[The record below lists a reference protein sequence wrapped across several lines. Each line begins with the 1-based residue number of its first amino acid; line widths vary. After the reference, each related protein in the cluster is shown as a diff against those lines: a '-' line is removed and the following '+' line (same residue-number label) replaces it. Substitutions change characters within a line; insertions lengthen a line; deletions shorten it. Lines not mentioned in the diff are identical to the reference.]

1 MYAGYELFFN
11 LQNKEKHKQTYKDDI
26 ELTMN
31 MKCTKA
37 FLNARHEILAIN
49 QD

>member
-1 MYAGYELFFN
+1 MPDTNFSSICKIKKN
-11 LQNKEKHKQTYKDDI
+11 KQTYKDDI

-31 MKCTKA
+31 IKCIKA